1 MIRIKNIT
9 IKNFFSIGNQT
20 QAVNFSGD
28 DLILVLGENLDQG
41 GDDSGSRNGTGK
53 SALVNALSYALYG
66 QALTN
71 IKKNNLINN
80 INGKNMLVTLTFEKN
95 NVEYRIERGRSPNV
109 LRFFI
114 NNQEQELV
122 DESQGDS
129 RKTQETM
136 NELVGMSHDMFKH
149 IVALNTYT
157 EPFLSMRVSDQR
169 TIIEQ
174 LLGITILTE
183 KAERLKEAIKQSK
196 DAIHEENIK
205 IKAIQSSNEK
215 INSTIDN
222 LVKNQK
228 TWILKNRE
236 EMARIQKSIQKL
248 EELDIDY
255 ELMAHKNLSEWEKN
269 NTEMQSLAR
278 EHKSL
283 SGSLASH
290 NKLLTK
296 IEKELSDLSSK
307 KCYTCRQDLHSDQH
321 NEIVEK
327 KQLEKANILK
337 SISEC
342 EEKITQIEEKIVN
355 FGDIGEKP
363 LTFYKS
369 VHEAY
374 DHKSNVEK
382 LKDSLERIEQSSDP
396 YQGQIDELNE
406 SAIQEVSWDKVN
418 LLTEYKEHQDFL
430 LKLLT
435 NKDSFIR
442 KKIIDQ
448 NLNYLNNR
456 LSHYL
461 EKLGLSHQV
470 MFKNDL
476 SVDITQLGKD
486 LDFDNLSRGERNRV
500 ILGLSFAFRDVWENL
515 YGSINLLFID
525 ELADSG
531 MDPAGVEHTL
541 SLLKKMTRERNK
553 GVYLISHKEDLASRV
568 NNILKVTKEN
578 GFTSYSEESY

>member
-1 MIRIKNIT
+1 MLKIKNIT
-9 IKNFFSIGNQT
+9 AKNFLSTGNQT
-20 QAVNFSGD
+20 QAINFTNN

-53 SALVNALSYALYG
+53 TVMLNALSYALYG

-71 IKKNNLINN
+71 IKRNNLINN

-95 NVEYRIERGRSPNV
+95 GVEYRIERGRSPNV

-136 NELVGMSHDMFKH
+136 NDLIGMSHDMFKH

-169 TIIEQ
+169 NIIEQ

-183 KAERLKEAIKQSK
+183 KAEKLKVAIKQTK
-196 DAIHEENIK
+196 DDIQEETIG

-215 INSTIDN
+215 INTTISN
-222 LVKNQK
+222 LEKNQK
-228 TWILKNRE
+228 MWTIKNKE
-236 EMARIQKSIQKL
+236 EVNKLRLNIQKL
-248 EELDIDY
+248 EELDVEKELEYHKLID
-255 ELMAHKNLSEWEKN
+255 EWDKKTSEMN
-269 NTEMQSLAR
+269 SLAK

-283 SGSLASH
+283 SSALGSH
-290 NKLLTK
+290 NKLLFK
-296 IEKELSDLSSK
+296 INKELEDLSSK
-307 KCYTCRQDLHSDQH
+307 KCYTCGQGLHSEQH
-321 NEIVEK
+321 SSIVEK
-327 KQLEKANILK
+327 KEAEKSQTDALIEDCQAK
-337 SISEC
+337 ISE
-342 EEKITQIEEKIVN
+342 IESQLLE
-355 FGDIGEKP
+355 FGEIGSKP
-363 LTFYKS
+363 ATFYKNI
-369 VHEAY
+369 HDAY
-374 DHKSNVEK
+374 DHKSNVDK
-382 LKDSLERIEQSSDP
+382 LKNNLERAQNEMDP
-396 YQGQIDELNE
+396 YQTQIDELKS
-406 SAIQEVSWDKVN
+406 SAIQEVNWDVVN
-418 LLTEYKEHQDFL
+418 ERSSYKDHQEFL

-448 NLNYLNNR
+448 NLNYLNSR
-456 LSHYL
+456 LTYYL

-500 ILGLSFAFRDVWENL
+500 ILGLSFSFRDVWENL

-553 GVYLISHKEDLASRV
+553 TVYLISHKEDLASRV
-568 NNILKVTKEN
+568 SNILKVTKEN
-578 GFTSYSEESY
+578 GFTSYSDEAI